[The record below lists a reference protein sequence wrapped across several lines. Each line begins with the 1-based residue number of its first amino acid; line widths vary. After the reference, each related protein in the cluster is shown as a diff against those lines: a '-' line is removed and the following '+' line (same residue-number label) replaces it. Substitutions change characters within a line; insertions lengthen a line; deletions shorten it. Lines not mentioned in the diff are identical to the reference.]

1 MPGARHAALAPH
13 DEYWDWLA
21 VALFLLVTVDLL
33 TTLGA
38 TARFGPGAEA
48 NPLVAS
54 LLAGPTWALVGANV
68 LAVVAAAG
76 GFSLVLRALA
86 QASTRTR
93 VLLAGAVET
102 WLGLLVA
109 AGLLVFA
116 NNLAVV
122 VHGASLL

>member
-1 MPGARHAALAPH
+1 
-13 DEYWDWLA
+13 
-21 VALFLLVTVDLL
+21 
-33 TTLGA
+33 
-38 TARFGPGAEA
+38 
-48 NPLVAS
+48 

-93 VLLAGAVET
+93 TLLAGAVET